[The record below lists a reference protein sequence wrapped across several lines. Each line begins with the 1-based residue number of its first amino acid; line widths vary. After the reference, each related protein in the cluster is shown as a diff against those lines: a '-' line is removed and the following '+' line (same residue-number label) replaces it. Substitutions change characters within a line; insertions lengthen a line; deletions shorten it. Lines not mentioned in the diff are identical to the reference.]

1 MAILMTRNV
10 SKSDGIYCPICSSVK
25 GHKEYDYCQYS
36 KTDEGHT
43 IYICHRCTDSCKG
56 DTIAVEGNVYR
67 CLGVTSQGN
76 TRWMLETEYSEEIS
90 EWKRLN
96 GITGKSKTS
105 KENNSRPVVL
115 QNKEELPVEG
125 VSELA
130 AVARRDEV
138 YRAFLN
144 LLVLEDKHVEKLK
157 TEWDVEISGVN
168 IYDDIMKRWP
178 IKSLPPVDQI
188 RYRSKE
194 PFKNEW
200 RKKIMEKLVASVGE
214 PVGVPLF
221 YEREYDHTWTFNKQA
236 GILYP
241 TFNSYGQITSLRV
254 NEDYPSVDGIFDG
267 KEGQFKY
274 LVPKDDK
281 EPSGWYFIPFVNER
295 PNYYNSKL
303 VWEYGS
309 SNNLISLNKKG
320 YPDGKVNGKY
330 KNLTSY
336 YPKDIRDEKGNVI
349 KRVNAFPKGCQSG
362 SHLSLYTSDGDDPC
376 MVYITEGEKKAIV
389 ANRILKNPVISLPG
403 ISSYGKLFEKEEG
416 YDKSIIERLTEK
428 GLSLSVLVFDSDKTT
443 NKMVLDSEK
452 KACKEFY
459 KRGFPISIGEFN
471 PIWGKGLDD
480 ILLDGVRFKII
491 KIG

>member
-1 MAILMTRNV
+1 MAIIMTRNV
-10 SKSDGIYCPICSSVK
+10 SRSDGIYCPICSSVK

-36 KTDEGHT
+36 TTDKGHT

-76 TRWMLETEYSEEIS
+76 TRWQRESEYQDEIS
-90 EWKRLN
+90 EWKQAN
-96 GITGKSKTS
+96 GIKSSS
-105 KENNSRPVVL
+105 KPSAVQKQVSLPRID
-115 QNKEELPVEG
+115 ELPVEG

-130 AVARRDEV
+130 DVARRNEV
-138 YRAFLN
+138 YSAFLD
-144 LLVLEDKHVEKLK
+144 LLVLEDKHKEKLK
-157 TEWDVEISGVN
+157 AEWDTEVGGVN
-168 IYDDIMKRWP
+168 IFDDILTRWP

-188 RYRSKE
+188 RYRTKE

-200 RKKIMEKLVASVGE
+200 RKSIMEKLIAKVGE

-221 YEREYDHTWTFNKQA
+221 YEREYDHSWTFNKQA

-241 TFNSYGQITSLRV
+241 TFNSYGQITSLRI
-254 NEDYPSVDGIFDG
+254 NEDYPSVDGEFEG
-267 KEGQFKY
+267 TEGQYKY
-274 LVPKDDK
+274 LVPRDEN
-281 EPSGWYFIPFVNER
+281 EPSGWYFIPFKAGR
-295 PNYYNSKL
+295 PDYTSSVI

-309 SNNLISLNKKG
+309 PNNKIVLNKKG
-320 YPDGKVNGKY
+320 YPEGKVNGKY

-336 YPKDIRDEKGNVI
+336 FPKDIRDKDGNVI

-362 SHLSLYTSDGDDPC
+362 SHLSLYTSEGDDPC

-403 ISSYGKLFEKEEG
+403 VSSYSKLFEKEEG
-416 YDKSIIERLTEK
+416 YDMSIIERLMER

-443 NKMVLDSEK
+443 NQMVLDNEK
-452 KACKEFY
+452 RACKEFY
-459 KRGFPISIGEFN
+459 RRGLPIAIGEFN
-471 PIWGKGLDD
+471 PLWGKGLDD
-480 ILLDGVRFKII
+480 ILLDGIRFKIL